1 VTEAAVLEH
10 CASKLARFKQPVAVR
25 FIDVIPRNPSGKAL
39 KKDLRIQFKDV
50 VGP

>member
-1 VTEAAVLEH
+1 
-10 CASKLARFKQPVAVR
+10 
-25 FIDVIPRNPSGKAL
+25 VIPRNPSGKAL